1 MDLSRREALLTA
13 LGGTLAAAP
22 AISPGVPMVPFGKHR
37 VSRIIVGGNPVS
49 GNSHLNNQL
58 SREMVDYFTSANI
71 KRMLRDC
78 ETAGIN
84 TWQARGDK
92 HILRILHE
100 YRQEGGTIQWI
111 GQTATE
117 INFDRNLR
125 EMVGES
131 PIGIYHHGLLTDRL
145 WAAGKIDDARDNL
158 KRIRDTG
165 TRAGLGTHIPQV
177 IDYIESN
184 GWDVDF
190 YMTCVYNLSRTK
202 EEASR
207 LAGHPV
213 EGELFWDPDREE
225 MLKRVNL
232 SSKQCLIFKVYGATR
247 HCDTREHMLSALR
260 LVFDYAKPDDAVV
273 IGMFPK
279 YKDQV
284 RENCQL
290 VNESMGATVS

>member
-117 INFDRNLR
+117 ILFDRNLR
-125 EMVGES
+125 EMAGEA
-131 PIGIYHHGLLTDRL
+131 PIGIYHHGSLTDRL

-165 TRAGLGTHIPQV
+165 TRVGLGTHIPQV
-177 IDYIESN
+177 VDYVESK

-207 LAGHPV
+207 LAGRPV
-213 EGELFWDPDREE
+213 EDELFWDPDREE
-225 MLKRVNL
+225 MLKRVKQT
-232 SSKQCLIFKVYGATR
+232 SRQCLIFKVYGATR
-247 HCDTREHMLSALR
+247 HCDTRERMLSALR
-260 LVFDYAKPDDAVV
+260 LAFQYAKPGDAIVV
-273 IGMFPK
+273 GMFPK

-290 VNESMGATVS
+290 VNEVLRAATS